1 MSQGPFDLTLDP
13 LASPLRQPRV
23 ARALAWSLG
32 LLLVLASLVI
42 CAVVAGLG
50 SAATV
55 VFVRALALSSAMSS
69 LPILILWY
77 LDRRERESRHAFA
90 AAFLWGG
97 LIATTL
103 ALPLNTAAIMAVTQW
118 LEQFPELG
126 TMLGPDAA
134 MMIGAPLS
142 APIVEETTKGIGI
155 VLLFWLL
162 RGEFDNVRDGFIYG
176 ALIGAGFNWF
186 ESALYVQQNFVEF
199 GTAPY
204 GFQVGTR
211 FAWLGLA
218 GHALFSGIFGA
229 ALGVSR
235 ATSRLSLPLFFALA
249 AAKGGEAAPTEVLAP
264 PTLGLWQAMFAASV
278 SNLIVFLPFALLLA
292 AIVYRSG
299 VAERRVIIDELA
311 TEVGR
316 SVTAA
321 EFTAIKGDRMFRTR
335 RIDPRH
341 AQVSAA
347 LINAQN
353 ELAFRQRRLRDR
365 GFDPA
370 LDGLLEQR
378 RAQIAALRQRLAG

>member
-32 LLLVLASLVI
+32 VLLVLASLVI

-50 SAATV
+50 SAATA
-55 VFVRALALSSAMSS
+55 VFVRALALSSAMSL

-186 ESALYVQQNFVEF
+186 ESALYACACR
-199 GTAPY
+199 GRGSHPAARACRSAP
-204 GFQVGTR
+204 GVTSPRLPGGDVRQ
-211 FAWLGLA
+211 LA
-218 GHALFSGIFGA
+218 CPQDGSAELRRALPDEPVHGRGRA
-229 ALGVSR
+229 ARGY
-235 ATSRLSLPLFFALA
+235 A
-249 AAKGGEAAPTEVLAP
+249 
-264 PTLGLWQAMFAASV
+264 
-278 SNLIVFLPFALLLA
+278 
-292 AIVYRSG
+292 
-299 VAERRVIIDELA
+299 
-311 TEVGR
+311 
-316 SVTAA
+316 
-321 EFTAIKGDRMFRTR
+321 R
-335 RIDPRH
+335 RI
-341 AQVSAA
+341 A
-347 LINAQN
+347 
-353 ELAFRQRRLRDR
+353 
-365 GFDPA
+365 
-370 LDGLLEQR
+370 
-378 RAQIAALRQRLAG
+378 AALRFRRSRHVWRGVVAGPHSLEAGTRVRRTAAAARCGTASARARAGATRLSKR